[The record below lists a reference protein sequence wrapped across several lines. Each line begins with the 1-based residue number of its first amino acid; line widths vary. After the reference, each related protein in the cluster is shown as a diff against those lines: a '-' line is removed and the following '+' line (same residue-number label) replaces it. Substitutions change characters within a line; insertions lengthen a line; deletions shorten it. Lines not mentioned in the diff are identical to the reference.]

1 MARIVSLGMAL
12 QNFYLIDHDDL
23 KPTTIGNS
31 AIFGKILV
39 GSKVEIDRNASEVG
53 GSGLNAAVTF
63 SRHNHETILFANIAE
78 DPIGSA
84 IIDKL
89 NRESI
94 DSSYVNILSRT
105 KTGTSTIL
113 LDAKSGDR
121 TILTCHN
128 TSNDFSYL
136 NAYDLDNINPDWL
149 YVSSL
154 SGNFQVIEKFMRE
167 AKKLNAKIAFN
178 PGEKELENQKE
189 LTSLFKYVDVL
200 ILNKQEASRIV
211 PGVILTELLSRLNN
225 YVETV
230 IITDNIMGGIASN
243 RSKSYRFGIY
253 EEVNK
258 KDATGA
264 GDAFAS
270 GFIAHLADGKSFK
283 SSLTFA
289 SANATMVIQKIGST
303 NGILTGRESLHPMPI
318 QEI

>member
-23 KPTTIGNS
+23 KPTAIGES

-39 GSKVEIDRNASEVG
+39 GSKIEIDRNASEMG
-53 GSGLNAAVTF
+53 GSALNAAITF
-63 SRHNHETILFANIAE
+63 SRHEHETILFSNIAE
-78 DPIGSA
+78 DSIGNA
-84 IIDKL
+84 VLNKL
-89 NRESI
+89 SRESI
-94 DSSYVNILSRT
+94 DSSYVNIVPRA
-105 KTGTSTIL
+105 KTGTSVIL
-113 LDAKSGDR
+113 LDSKSGDR

-128 TSNDFSYL
+128 ASSDFSYF
-136 NAYDLDNINPDWL
+136 NAYDLDNIHPDWL

-154 SGNFQVIEKFMRE
+154 AGDFKVLEKFMRE
-167 AKKLNAKIAFN
+167 AKSLGAKVAFN
-178 PGEKELENQKE
+178 PGEKELAEPKE
-189 LTSLFKYVDVL
+189 LIKLFKYVDVL
-200 ILNKQEASRIV
+200 IVNKNEAAMIV
-211 PGVILTELLSRLNN
+211 PGTILTELLSHLNN

-243 RSKSYRFGIY
+243 REEAYRFGLY

-270 GFIAHLADGKSFK
+270 GFIARLAAGRSFK

-289 SANATMVIQKIGST
+289 SANATAVVQKIGST
-303 NGILTGRESLHPMPI
+303 SGILTGNETFHPMPI
-318 QEI
+318 QKI